1 IGRAAVSKTAGWGFE
16 TLLACQQSVTGKRM
30 LAERIKIGI
39 AALIA
44 VGGLVAFY
52 WLADRQPL
60 VVRLGALLG
69 AFALGAV
76 VMWFTE
82 TGRTFAAFSRESWEE
97 AKRVV
102 WPTRKETMQTTGVVF
117 LFVFV
122 MAIFLWIVD
131 AGLLWV
137 TQKLLG
143 TGS

>member
-1 IGRAAVSKTAGWGFE
+1 
-16 TLLACQQSVTGKRM
+16 M
-30 LAERIKIGI
+30 LAERIKIAV

-44 VGGLVAFY
+44 IGGLVAFY
-52 WLADRQPL
+52 WMVDRQPL
-60 VVRLGALLG
+60 VIRLAALLG
-69 AFALGAV
+69 AFAFAVV

-82 TGRTFAAFSRESWEE
+82 TGKTFAAFSRESWEE

-102 WPTRKETMQTTGVVF
+102 WPTRKETLQTTGVVF
-117 LFVFV
+117 AFVFV

-143 TGS
+143 QGG

>member
-1 IGRAAVSKTAGWGFE
+1 MGAG
-16 TLLACQQSVTGKRM
+16 LNGKLNDSM
-30 LAERIKIGI
+30 LAERIKIAV

-52 WLADRQPL
+52 ALVDKQPL
-60 VVRLGALLG
+60 VVRLAALLG
-69 AFALGAV
+69 AFGLAVV

-82 TGRTFAAFSRESWEE
+82 SGRTFAAFSRESWEE

-102 WPTRKETMQTTGVVF
+102 WPTRKETLQTTGVVF
-117 LFVFV
+117 AFVFI
-122 MAIFLWIVD
+122 MAVFLWMVD

-143 TGS
+143 TGG